1 MTPFFAVLQGASV
14 EKVQVWADSA
24 PPPAL
29 NRVKVLKKQMFIN
42 PDDPHELAM
51 ITKNEKKPDFYA
63 RKTCNL
69 LNTISEVF
77 FFPYYVLF
85 LIHHLSSVI

>member
-1 MTPFFAVLQGASV
+1 MGLPVGPLLGLSQYFR
-14 EKVQVWADSA
+14 
-24 PPPAL
+24 AL
-29 NRVKVLKKQMFIN
+29 KVLKKQMFTN

-51 ITKNEKKPDFYA
+51 IPKNEKKPDYYA

-77 FFPYYVLF
+77 F
-85 LIHHLSSVI
+85 SSHTMSCF